1 MTKRKW
7 LALTLI
13 LAWLCGVA
21 LNAGVPTTFV
31 TGSLNLPSGSNPSNV
46 TIKLTPSQSFSVT
59 DSGGL
64 KYQVLAPTTYSVTNS
79 GVLAMYV
86 VPNTGAGNYPDWT
99 TYTAEIFQSGRVVA
113 TQTWQL
119 ASSSLPVTVA
129 NIITNST
136 VTTTPTNALPLAGG
150 TLLGPLTLASSS
162 SQAGLVW
169 PPSTAPSTAPEGAT
183 YIDSVTGK
191 MNIRFGGI
199 WVPPLATAADAA
211 QTVSSTRKI
220 TTTAALPIG
229 TAAAGTGIDVAA
241 GDHVHGVTD
250 GSLALSKLA
259 NQAQYT
265 VVGRVASGSGA
276 PSALTA
282 AQQFST
288 LVAPVGNASGGYV
301 SRPSGSNALL
311 FAQETSN
318 IVWCFES
325 STWVPK
331 LIPGGGIIT
340 QAVGLSNNTDYYL
353 YVYDNAG
360 TLTLDLSTTASV
372 TQSGVPV
379 KSGATS
385 RTLVAR
391 CRSNGTGAITSYVQ
405 DASTQLV
412 NNVYN
417 KRRISLIKKDSTD
430 SWNYTTN
437 TFRQANGST
446 ANQVS
451 FVADGTS
458 SVSCAVMAWG
468 SNSSTVLYTVGI
480 GVDSTSVNSATFCFQ
495 GSGSATGAN
504 TQATQAWYEGVPS
517 AGIHDFVWLEKSTAT
532 GTTTWYGDNNSAGV
546 NAVQS
551 GIWLVGNF

>member
-1 MTKRKW
+1 MTRKEW
-7 LALTLI
+7 LTLTLI
-13 LAWLCGVA
+13 VAWLMGVA
-21 LNAGVPTTFV
+21 LNAAVPTTFV

-46 TIKLTPSQSFSVT
+46 TITLTPSQSFSVT
-59 DSGGL
+59 DAGGL

-86 VPNTGAGNYPDWT
+86 VPNTGANNYPDWT
-99 TYTAEIFQSGRVVA
+99 TYTAEIKSSGRVVA

-119 ASSSLPVTVA
+119 ASSTLPVTVA
-129 NIITNST
+129 NIITSST

-150 TLLGPLTLASSS
+150 TMLGPITLGSNS
-162 SQAGLVW
+162 SQAGIVW
-169 PPSTAPSTAPEGAT
+169 PPSTAPNTAPEGAT

-405 DASTQLV
+405 DASTQLI

-417 KRRISLIKKDSTD
+417 KRRVSLFKGDTTD

-437 TFRQANGST
+437 TFRQANAAT
-446 ANQVS
+446 ANKIAIVC
-451 FVADGTS
+451 D
-458 SVSCAVMAWG
+458 G
-468 SNSSTVLYTVGI
+468 SNSISSMVTAFATNANNVFYAVGI
-480 GVDSTSVNSATFCFQ
+480 GLDSTSVNSANIFVL
-495 GSGSATGAN
+495 GSGSTAGAN
-504 TQATQAWYEGVPS
+504 TDTAQAFYEGVPS
-517 AGIHDFVWLEKSTAT
+517 GGFHELVWLEKSVAT
-532 GTTTWYGDNNSAGV
+532 GTTTWFGDNTAGAMPMQAGIT
-546 NAVQS
+546 AV
-551 GIWLVGNF
+551 GFF